1 MNKGR
6 MEALTDGIIA
16 IAATIMVLELKVPA
30 TPDWNGLAAESSTF
44 IAYIVSFLMIASC
57 WHSHHDM
64 FEHAQNISSRTYF
77 FNILWIMPV
86 TLLPFVSAYIGNF
99 PNAVVPSL
107 MYELDQFLCYLMF
120 KLLGSSMRKDNP
132 DMGTNGEGPAVK
144 VIQCAV
150 FIICMAL
157 IPFWPPLSLVVT
169 GLSSLINFIVFI
181 IRRKYSSDERKDTA
195 NA

>member
-1 MNKGR
+1 MNKDR

-64 FEHAQNISSRTYF
+64 LESAEVISSRTYF
-77 FNILWIMPV
+77 FNILWILPV

-107 MYELDQFLCYLMF
+107 MYELDQFMCYIMF
-120 KLLGSSMRKDNP
+120 KLLGASMQKDNP
-132 DMGTNGEGPAVK
+132 GMETNGTGTAAK
-144 VIQCAV
+144 LIQCAT
-150 FIICMAL
+150 FILCMAL
-157 IPFWPPLSLVVT
+157 IPLYPPLSLWVT
-169 GLSSLINFIVFI
+169 GLSSLINFICFI
-181 IRRKYSSDERKDTA
+181 IRNNKTADNRKETA
-195 NA
+195 DA